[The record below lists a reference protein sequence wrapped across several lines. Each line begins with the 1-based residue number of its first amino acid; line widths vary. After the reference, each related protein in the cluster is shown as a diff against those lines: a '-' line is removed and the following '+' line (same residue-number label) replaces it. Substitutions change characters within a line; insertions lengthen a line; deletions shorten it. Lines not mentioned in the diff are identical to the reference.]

1 MKANPSFIFLL
12 ILIKGHHFE
21 KLPSGF
27 QKCDIRKPD
36 FDRCLSQ
43 AIQGAIG
50 QLKQP
55 IDDYG
60 LPQMEPFI
68 APDYVR
74 CELGNET
81 NGIRQKYFNYK
92 VSGLT
97 KIVKTDAKL
106 DFSGRTLTITLFYD
120 KVTFNLDYQL
130 VGRIIVLYVNN
141 TTKATI
147 TMIKPTFKIIYTMET
162 YKKNN
167 EKYLKVVDTVF
178 RMSAKKGMVH
188 FRDLFKNKRLNEDI
202 CIAIEEEWEDGLE
215 YWQNSSPKVF
225 SNAFETIFNNLLE
238 KVPVKELVDG
248 LE

>member
-21 KLPSGF
+21 KLRKLFKLQFFLFQPSTFSASGF

-43 AIQGAIG
+43 AIQGAIE
-50 QLKQP
+50 QLKKP

-68 APDYVR
+68 APKYVR

-97 KIVKTDAKL
+97 KIVKTDAK
-106 DFSGRTLTITLFYD
+106 
-120 KVTFNLDYQL
+120 
-130 VGRIIVLYVNN
+130 
-141 TTKATI
+141 
-147 TMIKPTFKIIYTMET
+147 
-162 YKKNN
+162 
-167 EKYLKVVDTVF
+167 
-178 RMSAKKGMVH
+178 
-188 FRDLFKNKRLNEDI
+188 
-202 CIAIEEEWEDGLE
+202 
-215 YWQNSSPKVF
+215 
-225 SNAFETIFNNLLE
+225 
-238 KVPVKELVDG
+238 
-248 LE
+248 